1 MVDGDRSTYGSIY
14 FNFRDDPAKRIKLKI
29 NKLLNLSSITMYGDN
44 YRSLK
49 GVEIYAEDT
58 YCGTC
63 GRSDPCYVRCNY
75 VKADKIYL
83 TNLQLS
89 EYQVSSSI
97 RIYEIKFYGKELPRG
112 LTDLAKVGIA
122 VGACCFLALFSLCT
136 VRHFERRG
144 RGKVPNHRFHEH
156 HSERY
161 AIDRPG
167 KWLKHHFFEDL
178 YRKYLRARVSWQRS
192 GQLEVDYI
200 YLRNSIKWTIEI
212 NHAVGQSI
220 SRVEFQVIR
229 IENSS
234 RGNKTIVRFKEID
247 EDGQRV
253 FLISRINICQEFR
266 RARVA
271 SSIED
276 SERGEARQDSRRR
289 EENGQEN
296 RRGEEVGQ
304 EEEASRQETNT
315 TSEEQTL
322 RPSAPQMMDLAPP
335 SYETYRNSN
344 TMQPHED
351 IPSYEEVMANAR
363 MLQNLKS
370 TLKLV

>member
-14 FNFRDDPAKRIKLKI
+14 FNFRDDPAERIKLKI
-29 NKLLNLSSITMYGDN
+29 NKLLNLSSITMYGDY

-49 GVEIYAEDT
+49 DVEIYAEDT
-58 YCGTC
+58 YCGSC

-122 VGACCFLALFSLCT
+122 VGACCFLALLSLCT
-136 VRHFERRG
+136 VRHFQRRG
-144 RGKVPNHRFHEH
+144 RRKAPTHKFHEH
-156 HSERY
+156 FCERY

-167 KWLKHHFFEDL
+167 RWVKHHFFEDL
-178 YRKYLRARVSWQRS
+178 YRKYLLARVSWQRS
-192 GQLEVDYI
+192 GHLEVDFV

-212 NHAVGQSI
+212 NHDTAGQSR

-234 RGNKTIVRFKEID
+234 SGIKTIVRFKEID
-247 EDGQRV
+247 EEGPRE
-253 FLISRINICQEFR
+253 FFIARIKICQEFE

-276 SERGEARQDSRRR
+276 SERGEAWQDNRRR
-289 EENGQEN
+289 EVNGEEN
-296 RRGEEVGQ
+296 RRGETVGQ
-304 EEEASRQETNT
+304 VEEVSRQEINT
-315 TSEEQTL
+315 EEQTL

-344 TMQPHED
+344 MTHPRED
-351 IPSYEEVMANAR
+351 IPSYEEVMASSNYFPGV
-363 MLQNLKS
+363 K
-370 TLKLV
+370 